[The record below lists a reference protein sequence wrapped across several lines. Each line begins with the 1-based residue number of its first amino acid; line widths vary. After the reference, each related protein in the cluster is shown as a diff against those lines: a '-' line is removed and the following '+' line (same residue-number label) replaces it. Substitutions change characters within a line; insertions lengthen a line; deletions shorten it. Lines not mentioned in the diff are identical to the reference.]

1 MDGIIDIKVN
11 GYSMSKDSSIAGT
24 QYEANSTKLRI
35 TFGENWDGYAKI
47 ITFWNALGDNPVDI
61 QLGTHL
67 LEDILVSKRVYI
79 VPIPA
84 EAMAESGAF
93 DFVIQGTD
101 NGIVKRT
108 VGDKLRVLSSP
119 KADRSGEP
127 SDPTPTQAE
136 QIRAEMDAIISDVED
151 ARASAVEAGE
161 AVDEIRN
168 MSVSCE
174 TLGVGEN
181 PTVEKSIE
189 DDKVNLHFG
198 IPTSEEGIHVG
209 ASVPTDPHIKVWI
222 DTSGDL
228 EGKYVTAE
236 EIEAMMYTVD
246 AAINFNASEIIT
258 IHSELGKKVTE
269 NDVYGII
276 PQSHDFITLQSDVS
290 HLHDVSDAM
299 STDIEGILQRMNEE
313 AHFRGYVSTNAKI
326 QAMEGTPN
334 DFAYSAESGTK
345 WVYDQRDGWQDTGAL
360 VPDQLTPASDATPL
374 MNGTATAGTA
384 TEYARGDHR
393 HPTDTTRVSQEEFNA
408 LRGEISAA
416 FDELHAYAQAL
427 IGGVD

>member
-1 MDGIIDIKVN
+1 MDGIIDVKVN

-24 QYEANSTKLRI
+24 QYESGSTKLRI
-35 TFGENWDGYAKI
+35 TFGENWDGFAKI

-67 LEDILVSKRVYI
+67 LEDILVSHRVYI

-84 EAMAESGAF
+84 EAMTESGAF

-101 NGIVKRT
+101 NGVVKRT
-108 VGDKLRVLSSP
+108 VGDKLRVLPSP

-127 SDPTPTQAE
+127 TDPTPTQAE
-136 QIRAEMDAIISDVED
+136 QLREEMDAILEDVED
-151 ARASAVEAGE
+151 ARQSAVEAGE

-209 ASVPTDPHIKVWI
+209 ASTPTDPHIKVWI

-228 EGKYVTAE
+228 EGKYMTE
-236 EIEAMMYTVD
+236 EEVD
-246 AAINFNASEIIT
+246 AKLIPLGTQVMYNTTDINILYGEV
-258 IHSELGKKVTE
+258 EDRGKKEDVFDWITE
-269 NDVYGII
+269 S
-276 PQSHDFITLQSDVS
+276 PDFINLQGDVL
-290 HLHDVSDAM
+290 HLDDLTTAM
-299 STDIEGILQRMNEE
+299 STDIDGILQRMNEE
-313 AHFRGYVSTNAKI
+313 AHFRGYVSTNAKVK
-326 QAMEGTPN
+326 AMPGTPN

-345 WVYDQRDGWQDTGAL
+345 WVYDERYGWQDTGSP

-374 MNGTATAGTA
+374 MNGTATAGQA

-393 HPTDTTRVSQEEFNA
+393 HPTDTTRVSKEEFNA
-408 LRGEISAA
+408 LRDEISAA
-416 FDELHAYAQAL
+416 FDELHAYAVAL
-427 IGGVD
+427 IGGVG

>member
-1 MDGIIDIKVN
+1 MDGIIDVKVN

-24 QYEANSTKLRI
+24 QYESNSTKLRI

-47 ITFWNALGDNPVDI
+47 ITFWNALGENPVDI

-67 LEDILVSKRVYI
+67 LEDILVSKSVYI

-84 EAMAESGAF
+84 EAMTESGAF
-93 DFVIQGTD
+93 DFVIQGKD
-101 NGIVKRT
+101 NGVVKRT
-108 VGDKLRVLSSP
+108 VGDKLRVLPSP

-127 SDPTPTQAE
+127 VDPTPTQAE

-198 IPTSEEGIHVG
+198 IPTSEEGVYVG
-209 ASVPTDPHIKVWI
+209 ASAPAEPHVKVWI
-222 DTSGDL
+222 DTSGKI
-228 EGKYVTAE
+228 EGKYVTE
-236 EIEAMMYTVD
+236 EEVEAMLSPISDELQTQFADINVLYSEVYTRGTKEDV
-246 AAINFNASEIIT
+246 FNWIPESPDFNVLLA
-258 IHSELGKKVTE
+258 
-269 NDVYGII
+269 DVYHVDELINAV
-276 PQSHDFITLQSDVS
+276 SVDV
-290 HLHDVSDAM
+290 
-299 STDIEGILQRMNEE
+299 EGILQRMNEE
-313 AHFRGYVSTNAKI
+313 AHFRGYVATNAKVK
-326 QAMEGTPN
+326 AMAGTPN

-345 WVYDQRDGWQDTGAL
+345 WVYDESRGWQDTGSP

-374 MNGTATAGTA
+374 MNGVATAGTA

-408 LRGEISAA
+408 LKDDVSAA

-427 IGGVD
+427 IGGGN

>member
-24 QYEANSTKLRI
+24 QYESNSTKLRI
-35 TFGENWDGYAKI
+35 SFSENWDGYAKI
-47 ITFWNALGDNPVDI
+47 ITFWNALGENPVDI
-61 QLGTHL
+61 QLGTNL
-67 LEDILVSKRVYI
+67 LEDILVSKSVYI

-84 EAMAESGAF
+84 EAMTESGAF

-101 NGIVKRT
+101 NGVVKRT
-108 VGDKLRVLSSP
+108 VGDKLRVLPSP

-127 SDPTPTQAE
+127 VDPTPTQAE

-168 MSVSCE
+168 MSVTCE

-209 ASVPTDPHIKVWI
+209 ASAPAEPHIKVWI
-222 DTSGDL
+222 DTSGDGG
-228 EGKYVTAE
+228 GKYVTAE
-236 EIEAMMYTVD
+236 EIDEITRHYDEIVQVCSAD
-246 AAINFNASEIIT
+246 INILYAEVSER
-258 IHSELGKKVTE
+258 VTE

-276 PQSHDFITLQSDVS
+276 PQSHDFITLQNDVS

-345 WVYDQRDGWQDTGAL
+345 WVYDERYGWQDTGSP

-374 MNGTATAGTA
+374 MSGVATAGTA

-393 HPTDTTRVSQEEFNA
+393 HPTDTTRVGFDEFNT
-408 LRGEISAA
+408 LRSEIAA
-416 FDELHAYAQAL
+416 VLDRIIEIQNEL
-427 IGGVD
+427 IGG